1 MPITS
6 EIREFIVHD
15 NYISER
21 EYLIGFEVTVHD
33 FSLKNGFSW
42 SNWNKSAT

>member
-6 EIREFIVHD
+6 EIREFIFYD

-21 EYLIGFEVTVHD
+21 DYLKEFEVICSD

-42 SNWNKSAT
+42 SNWP